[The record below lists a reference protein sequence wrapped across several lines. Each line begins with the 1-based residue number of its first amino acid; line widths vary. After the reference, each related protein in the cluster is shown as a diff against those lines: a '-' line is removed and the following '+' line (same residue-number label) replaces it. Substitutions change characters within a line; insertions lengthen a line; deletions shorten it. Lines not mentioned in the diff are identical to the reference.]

1 MGRRPGRGGRR
12 RYATKKWG
20 PVLKLISLLK
30 RADGISKDE
39 FRQWVTVDHAPFAKA
54 LPGLRKYV
62 VNVTIDDDEFAYD
75 AVNEMWF
82 DSEDARAAAFAS
94 DAGAAAGGD
103 AAAHA
108 SDRVHLKTTE
118 YVQL

>member
-1 MGRRPGRGGRR
+1 M
-12 RYATKKWG
+12 
-20 PVLKLISLLK
+20 LKLISLLK
-30 RADGISKDE
+30 RGDGISKDD
-39 FRQWVTVDHAPFAKA
+39 FRTWVTEDHAPFARA
-54 LPGLRKYV
+54 LPGLRRYV
-62 VNVTIDDDEFAYD
+62 VNVTVDDDEYPYD

-82 DSEDARAAAFAS
+82 DNEEARAAAFAS

-118 YVQL
+118 YVQFG